1 MDNTIKALAQVS
13 WIASKLVVTKT
24 DADNARAVYNTLA
37 FDTTTMED
45 SGMSTASVDAPEPT
59 S

>member
-24 DADNARAVYNTLA
+24 DADNAQALYNTLA
-37 FDTTTMED
+37 FDTTTMDD
-45 SGMSTASVDAPEPT
+45 SGMSTASLDAPEPT